1 MRVCLVEDDLALGR
15 ALQAALQESGH
26 EVVWVRLSADARAWV
41 QDEPFDALVLDLG
54 LPDGDGLDL
63 LRRLRAHGKQVPIL
77 VITARD
83 GVEDRLN
90 GLDMGADDYLVKP
103 FVIPEL
109 LARLR
114 AVTRRAGRWSDS
126 DAGHRWACK
135 DLVMDEGRM
144 MLTRAGEAVNLS
156 RTEFLLLQILMRHP
170 DRVLTRRELESRV
183 LPHSEGAALDVHI
196 SNLRRKLGDG
206 YVRTVRGIGFV
217 VDSGNAT

>member
-1 MRVCLVEDDLALGR
+1 MRICLLEDDLALGR

-26 EVVWVRLSADARAWV
+26 EVLWVRLAADARHWV
-41 QDEPFDALVLDLG
+41 RDEPFDALVLDLG

-63 LRRLRAHGKQVPIL
+63 LRRLRAEGDQLPIL

-83 GVEDRLN
+83 GVEDRLS
-90 GLDMGADDYLVKP
+90 GLDLGADDYLVKP

-114 AVTRRAGRWSDS
+114 AVTRRMGRLGEGEASK
-126 DAGHRWACK
+126 RWTFQ

-144 MLTRAGEAVNLS
+144 ALTRSGETVNLS

-170 DRVLTRRELESRV
+170 ERVLTRRELESRV

-196 SNLRRKLGDG
+196 SNLRRKLGEG

-217 VDSGNAT
+217 MDSRVA